1 MWACQTGPLAPRIC
15 SSRRTTPFPLGLA
28 PSVAPSSAKSK
39 TVRAANPMPM
49 EFESLD
55 GYLLYGTPSKAE
67 VVRDLLQRRPE
78 APGAA
83 PFYEGIQRLGA
94 RTPDLSLIALR
105 LVLAGKK
112 ADDAAV
118 VRLRDVVERARSGD
132 AAARAEYAALDR
144 A

>member
-1 MWACQTGPLAPRIC
+1 
-15 SSRRTTPFPLGLA
+15 
-28 PSVAPSSAKSK
+28 
-39 TVRAANPMPM
+39 M

-55 GYLLYGTPSKAE
+55 GYLLDGAPSKAE
-67 VVRDLLQRRPE
+67 VVRELLRSRPD

-83 PFYEGIQRLGA
+83 AFYEGLQRLGA

-118 VRLRDVVERARSGD
+118 VRLRDLIARARAGD

-144 A
+144 TQH